1 MDNSLSS
8 ALIYSVN
15 SKLSP
20 PLCEGFPNL
29 VQRQGAES
37 GEECSQRPAAIA
49 GSALSLASLSEKP
62 I

>member
-37 GEECSQRPAAIA
+37 GEECSQRPAAI
-49 GSALSLASLSEKP
+49 GLP
-62 I
+62 IHLPPVVGL